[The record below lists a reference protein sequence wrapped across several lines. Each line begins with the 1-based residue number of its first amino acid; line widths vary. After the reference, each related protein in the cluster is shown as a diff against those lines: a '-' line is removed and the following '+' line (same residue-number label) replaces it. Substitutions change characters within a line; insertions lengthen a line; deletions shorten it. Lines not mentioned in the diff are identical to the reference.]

1 MTVSIMRLKGRV
13 AVVTGSGSG
22 IGRASAVL
30 FAKEG
35 AKVVVVDCVREGG
48 LKTVDMISNIG
59 GESVFVEA
67 DVSKTADVQGMVRS
81 ALKKFGRIDIVFNNA
96 GINLEKAVTDTSEQ
110 EWDKIMDVNLKGV
123 FLCSKYAIPEMIRGG
138 GGVIINT
145 ASIRGLV
152 GQYHESAYCASK
164 GGVVLLTRAM
174 ALDYGC
180 HNIRVNCICPGAI
193 LTPLTQAFLDSSP
206 DPEREVQETLKKI
219 PLGRMGEPEDV
230 ARVALFLASD
240 ESAYLT
246 GLAIPVDGG
255 RIQNV

>member
-1 MTVSIMRLKGRV
+1 MSIMRLKGRV

-35 AKVVVVDCVREGG
+35 AKVVIVDCVRESG
-48 LKTVDMISNIG
+48 LKTVDMISKIG

-180 HNIRVNCICPGAI
+180 QNIRVNCICPGAI

-219 PLGRMGEPEDV
+219 PLGRMGQPVDV

>member
-1 MTVSIMRLKGRV
+1 MRLKDRV
-13 AVVTGSGSG
+13 AIITGAGSG
-22 IGRASAVL
+22 IGRASAIL

-35 AKVVVVDCVREGG
+35 AKVVVADFVPQSGLETVDIIKKNGG
-48 LKTVDMISNIG
+48 EAISVDADISKASDAEKTV
-59 GESVFVEA
+59 
-67 DVSKTADVQGMVRS
+67 KS
-81 ALKKFGRIDIVFNNA
+81 AVKIYGKLDILFNNA
-96 GINLEKAVTDTSEQ
+96 GINLERTVTETTEP
-110 EWDKIMDVNLKGV
+110 EWDRVQNINLKGV

-152 GQYHESAYCASK
+152 GQYHLAAYCASK
-164 GGVVLLTRAM
+164 GGVVLLTKAM
-174 ALDYGC
+174 ALDYGSN
-180 HNIRVNCICPGAI
+180 NIRVNCICPGGI
-193 LTPLTQAFLDSSP
+193 ETPMHLAFLATLK
-206 DPEREVQETLKKI
+206 DPELEVQETLKKI
-219 PLGRMGEPEDV
+219 PLGRMGQPEDV